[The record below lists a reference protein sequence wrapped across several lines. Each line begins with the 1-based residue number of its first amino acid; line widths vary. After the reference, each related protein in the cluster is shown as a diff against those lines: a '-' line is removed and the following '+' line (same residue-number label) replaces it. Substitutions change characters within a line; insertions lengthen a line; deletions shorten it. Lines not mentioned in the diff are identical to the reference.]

1 MAFKIFVGNDNL
13 VWLTGLQDDVTE
25 VFEVAGAKLSLE
37 IFTSDVGSTMVGS
50 AAMTFL
56 PGSTTGEYYGGID
69 DAINLEAGVEYQAKV
84 IAVSSSGITGT
95 WAHNFTARVRT

>member
-1 MAFKIFVGNDNL
+1 MAFNIYVENDNL
-13 VWLTGLQDDVTE
+13 VWLTGLQDDVTGE
-25 VFEVAGAKLSLE
+25 FEVEGAALSLE
-37 IFTSDVGSTMVGS
+37 VFTADVSSTLVGS

-56 PGSTTGEYYGGID
+56 SGSTTGEYYGGID

-84 IAVSSSGITGT
+84 IAVSSSSVTGT